1 MKQEKFDLL
10 VKKLESYA
18 RKNPKAYQMRVRIL
32 ALLGYLYI
40 LLVVALIIAL
50 VGLLI
55 WAIFYTGRISGRM
68 IQLIIFLIIPIGVI
82 LRSLWVSLPP
92 PIGLQLNRQQVPQ
105 LFALLD
111 ELSKALQVPRFHRVL
126 LTPEFNAGVVQ
137 IPRWGFFGGQQNY
150 LLLGL
155 PLMQALS
162 PQEFRAVI
170 AHELGH
176 ISGNHSRFAAW
187 IYRQRQTWM
196 RILYQFQQSQHE
208 FGTFV
213 FEIFLNW
220 YAPFF
225 QAYSFVLARAN
236 EYEADRCAAELAGEE
251 DTARALM
258 AVALKGERVSQ
269 YWSDLN
275 LLANSQP
282 EPPKSAFQ
290 GMAKALTATMEPETE
305 KKWLKLALAEETN
318 NQDTHPCLS
327 DRLAA
332 LNYSANQLPPPAVL
346 KLTAA
351 EQFLGA
357 ALGELT
363 ETLDG
368 EWRTEINFKWRERYT
383 YVKQARESLEALD
396 QKAISETLSVEEAWE
411 RARCTLE
418 LKGDREAEPLLEAVI
433 EKDPDFVNA
442 NFELGRILI
451 AKEDERG
458 IELLEKAMAKE
469 ANLFLSGCQL
479 IYTFLKQQERQQEAE
494 EYRQRAQKHQQL
506 LLLASQ
512 ERASITKEDKFQPHQ
527 LSAEVETQLEEQ
539 LAKYSEIEEVYLVQK
554 VVQYLP
560 EKPFY
565 ILGVKRR
572 QVNSMSSEEDLDR
585 KLADR
590 LQNEINFPVSVCLLM
605 FQSTPDRNLKQRIK
619 KAAVKPLYQSSSKR

>member
-1 MKQEKFDLL
+1 MKQEKFDSL

-18 RKNPKAYQMRVRIL
+18 RKNPKTYQMRVGML
-32 ALLGYLYI
+32 AFLGYCYI
-40 LLVVALIIAL
+40 FFVVALIIAL
-50 VGLLI
+50 VGFLI
-55 WAIFYTGRISGRM
+55 FITFQTGRINGRM
-68 IQLIIFLIIPIGVI
+68 IQLIIFLIIPIAVI
-82 LRSLWVSLPP
+82 LRSVWVSLPP
-92 PIGLQLNRQQVPQ
+92 PTGLQLKRQQVPQ

-126 LTPEFNAGVVQ
+126 LTAEFNAGVVQ
-137 IPRWGFFGGQQNY
+137 IPRWGLFGGQQNY

-187 IYRQRQTWM
+187 IYRQRETWM

-208 FGTFV
+208 FGTFI
-213 FEIFLNW
+213 FETFLNW

-236 EYEADRCAAELAGEE
+236 EYEADRCAGELAGKE

-258 AVALKGERVSQ
+258 AIALKSQRVSQ
-269 YWSDLN
+269 YWSDVN

-282 EPPKSAFQ
+282 EPPESPFQ
-290 GMAKALTATMEPETE
+290 GMAKALTATLEQE
-305 KKWLKLALAEETN
+305 KEGKWLKLALAEETN

-327 DRLAA
+327 DRLNA
-332 LNYSANQLPPPAVL
+332 LNYSAKKLPPAAVF
-346 KLTAA
+346 KRTAA
-351 EQFLGA
+351 EQFLGK

-368 EWRTEINFKWRERYT
+368 EWRTEVNFKWRERYT
-383 YVKQARESLEALD
+383 YVKQARESLEALE
-396 QKAISETLSVEEAWE
+396 QKATSETLSVEEAWE
-411 RARCTLE
+411 RARCSLE
-418 LKGDREAEPLLEAVI
+418 LKGDREAEPLLEAVL
-433 EKDPDFVNA
+433 EKDADFLNA

-451 AKEDERG
+451 EKEDERG
-458 IELLEKAMAKE
+458 IEYLEKAMAKE
-469 ANLFLSGCQL
+469 ANIFLPGCQL
-479 IYTFLKQQERQQEAE
+479 IYNFLKQQERQQEAE
-494 EYRQRAQKHQQL
+494 AYRQRAIKHQEL
-506 LLLASQ
+506 LLLARQ
-512 ERASITKEDKFQPHQ
+512 ERASFGQEDQFKPHQ
-527 LSAEVETQLEEQ
+527 LPVEAEVELKEQ
-539 LAKYSEIEEVYLVQK
+539 FAKYSEVEEVYLVQK

-572 QVNSMSSEEDLDR
+572 QFLSMSSEEDLDK

-590 LQNEINFPVSVCLLM
+590 LQNEIKFPVSVCLLM
-605 FQSTPDRNLKQRIK
+605 FNSTPVPNLQKRMK